1 MSVEADVIKADPLLR
16 TNDGLHV
23 DEEYAID
30 FNKTYSN
37 NAMRHCLLKTGSN
50 DNISYPS
57 HDFMMLSATTSVRK
71 EGYGIID
78 TMVVDHDNGGFLV
91 NNVIQLNLKANGSLS
106 WSIQGM
112 WLQPHI
118 SFHSTNLM
126 MISWKNGTDFQSDWI
141 GYVVINN
148 TDINSLGINPIGD
161 QGQSTDL
168 PTRSIMYGVEFN
180 DTLSLD
186 AEIWCEGYTGID
198 NISENIVGVNC
209 WTLLG
214 FLIQTTQGT
223 EQTFYSCASAV
234 EASVKTIKLQS
245 STTGAFNVTDVQ
257 TIPAQCK
264 QKYSNLLG
272 SSNNIWGF
280 NYDANAASAPAMAM
294 DKIRSLKNDKTGYHG
309 DAKIVGTVQ
318 FTMEKTCYDPR
329 FAIQYFVAMIGLI
342 IIFCILLASLMS
354 VSSFNSLTKIRLVV
368 RQMDFGRAILNAQ
381 GYGEASIVGSPKW
394 IKIDDISKSSQETC
408 FKNDFIDVIFL

>member
-1 MSVEADVIKADPLLR
+1 
-16 TNDGLHV
+16 
-23 DEEYAID
+23 
-30 FNKTYSN
+30 
-37 NAMRHCLLKTGSN
+37 
-50 DNISYPS
+50 
-57 HDFMMLSATTSVRK
+57 
-71 EGYGIID
+71 
-78 TMVVDHDNGGFLV
+78 HDNGGFLV

-257 TIPAQCK
+257 TIQPNVKALFVTSRA
-264 QKYSNLLG
+264 SNLFG
-272 SSNNIWGF
+272 SNSDAKAAPAVAVYIMFNFVDGF
-280 NYDANAASAPAMAM
+280 NSYQAD
-294 DKIRSLKNDKTGYHG
+294 G
-309 DAKIVGTVQ
+309 
-318 FTMEKTCYDPR
+318 
-329 FAIQYFVAMIGLI
+329 IGN
-342 IIFCILLASLMS
+342 LAL
-354 VSSFNSLTKIRLVV
+354 
-368 RQMDFGRAILNAQ
+368 
-381 GYGEASIVGSPKW
+381 
-394 IKIDDISKSSQETC
+394 
-408 FKNDFIDVIFL
+408 